1 MNLELPD
8 DLEAIKNAAI
18 DHFWSK
24 AGEAPDLTPLLE
36 WFEEKL
42 YEEGN
47 DFPYHVYID
56 IDYLVDSDFHDYCI
70 RDLEGIPDGVEL
82 SDQDRIEYARKIIE
96 TRLLE
101 SENCIH
107 VIELVQEGFP
117 PVALICFLNINLYTG
132 WTFDWKGLFKSFG
145 VFRSEND
152 NFLLLDDDPLTD
164 NQILSLWKVD

>member
-8 DLEAIKNAAI
+8 DLEIIKNAAI

-56 IDYLVDSDFHDYCI
+56 INYLVDSYFHDYCI
-70 RDLEGIPDGVEL
+70 RDLEGVPDNFEL
-82 SDQDRIEYARKIIE
+82 SDKNRVEYARKIIE
-96 TRLLE
+96 TGFLE
-101 SENCIH
+101 SENCIQ
-107 VIELVQEGFP
+107 VIELEQEGFP
-117 PVALICFLNINLYTG
+117 PVALICLQNINFYRE
-132 WTFDWKGLFKSFG
+132 WAFDWKGLFKSLD
-145 VFRSEND
+145 VFLFEND